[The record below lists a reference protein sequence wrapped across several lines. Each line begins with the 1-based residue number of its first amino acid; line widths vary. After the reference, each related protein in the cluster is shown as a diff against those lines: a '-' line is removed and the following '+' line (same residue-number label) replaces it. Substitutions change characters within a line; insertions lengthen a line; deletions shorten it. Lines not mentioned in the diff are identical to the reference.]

1 MVYAISNINGCYDKW
16 QLMLKEIKFSDG
28 DDMYVLGD
36 AIDYSDESMPLLFD
50 MMERHNVYPIMG
62 EREYKFLSFVKNFPT
77 KNGLDEFAAS
87 LSPENISKFTAW
99 IKDGGRATFEE
110 YMKLSPEDKSAI
122 LEYLDEFML
131 YDTCFAGD
139 NEFVFTHCG
148 INNFDKNKSLDD
160 YEIDDFL
167 NADISSETS
176 YYTDKYMIVGHK
188 PTFSISA
195 EYAGKIYKNGKFIDI
210 DCGCYYHTAG
220 GRLGCLRLD
229 DFKEFYV

>member
-1 MVYAISNINGCYDKW
+1 MVYVISNINGCYDKW
-16 QLMLKEIKFSDG
+16 QLMLKEIKFSNS

-36 AIDYSDESMPLLFD
+36 VIDYSDESIPLLFD

-62 EREYKFLSFVKNFPT
+62 EREYKFLSFVKSFPT

-87 LSPENISKFTAW
+87 LSPDNIPKFTAW
-99 IKDGGRATFEE
+99 IKDGGRMTFEE
-110 YMKLSPEDKSAI
+110 YMKLSPADKNAV

-131 YDTCFAGD
+131 YDSCFVGD

-148 INNFDKNKSLDD
+148 INNFDPKKELDD
-160 YEIDDFL
+160 YSIEEFTDV
-167 NADISSETS
+167 DISENTS
-176 YYTDKYMIVGHK
+176 YYTNKYMVVGHK
-188 PTFSISA
+188 PTFMISA
-195 EYAGKIYKNGKFIDI
+195 EYAGKIYKKGKLIDI
-210 DCGCYYHTAG
+210 DCGCRYHTAG